1 MSKVLLMRDL
11 SEDMVS
17 AIERCKDRFD
27 LKTNTAA
34 VEMMVTNYFRL
45 LENLN
50 KVQHDYR
57 NVMDT
62 LRMYKSHKD
71 AYEQRRA
78 NYEACEKE
86 VMAMIKNEEEKLKLK
101 YGDL

>member
-11 SEDMVS
+11 SEDMVA

-62 LRMYKSHKD
+62 LRMYKRHKD
-71 AYEQRRA
+71 AYDQRKA
-78 NYEACEKE
+78 GYEAQEKE
-86 VMAMIKNEEEKLKLK
+86 VMAMIRNEEERIQAK
-101 YGDL
+101 YQE